1 MLRLARRSNLQPSRD
16 ATVMHMRAELEH
28 RADHSLLLCTDLQES
43 LCTDLQESHLKR
55 LVHTH
60 THWYVIK
67 LHTHITNVAAEHFTF
82 GLQQ

>member
-1 MLRLARRSNLQPSRD
+1 MLRLAQRSNLQPSRD

-43 LCTDLQESHLKR
+43 HLKR
-55 LVHTH
+55 LVHAH